1 MKTMGLKTL
10 ATAAIISVTLAL
22 GGCGGG
28 GAKTEVRAETTT
40 TGQQLLDL
48 KKAYEAGALTEKE
61 YESERE
67 KILDRE

>member
-1 MKTMGLKTL
+1 MNTMGLKSL

-28 GAKTEVRAETTT
+28 STKTEVRAETTT

-61 YESERE
+61 YKSERE
-67 KILDRE
+67 KILDRK

>member
-1 MKTMGLKTL
+1 MKTMGLTAL
-10 ATAAIISVTLAL
+10 ATAAIIAVTLTL

-48 KKAYEAGALTEKE
+48 KKAYEAGAMTEKE
-61 YESERE
+61 YESERK
-67 KILDRE
+67 KILNK

>member
-28 GAKTEVRAETTT
+28 STKTEVTNQSTT

-48 KKAYEAGALTEKE
+48 KKAYDAGALSEKE
-61 YESERE
+61 YEKQRE
-67 KILDRE
+67 KILKGK